1 MENVKLHVREYRE
14 LAGMTQQ
21 DVGERLG
28 VTRQTIAAW
37 EKGDSTPTLAQL
49 FRLTEVLGVQAD
61 LLLNASPKPEP
72 AFLFR
77 ADKPEALSPEM
88 RALLTRK
95 ATDYAA
101 VERIM
106 GLTPLLPESRPLDE
120 YMPDV
125 VEAAAVET
133 RRWLGTEAGPL
144 CYALSLLEEKGLK
157 VILHRMPP
165 EVSGLSAF
173 DEELG
178 GVLFVNA
185 GHPVERRLFTALH
198 EMAHLVFHRREYQHP
213 VRQKKNDPKERVAH
227 HFAAAI
233 LLPREAIERELKGF
247 RGRWIPEV
255 LLRDMKW
262 RYHASMRTI
271 LLRAEHLGLIP
282 RGQAGRQIGSLN
294 KKYGT
299 DYEPPDLPEPKGLA
313 RLKRLV
319 FEALAGERITVS
331 RASEI
336 LRSPLA
342 EVQATLA
349 QWTEGEQP

>member
-1 MENVKLHVREYRE
+1 MKNVKLRLRAYRE

-21 DVGERLG
+21 TLGERLG

-37 EKGDSTPTLAQL
+37 EKGHSTPTLAQI
-49 FRLTEVLGVQAD
+49 FRLTEVLGVQAE
-61 LLLNASPKPEP
+61 LLLNGSQTPEP

-88 RALLTRK
+88 RALLARK

-106 GLTPLLPESRPLDE
+106 GLAPLLPESRPQDS
-120 YMPDV
+120 YVPDV

-157 VILHRMPP
+157 VILHRMPQ
-165 EVSGLSAF
+165 EVSGFSAF
-173 DEELG
+173 GEELG

-185 GHPVERRLFTALH
+185 GHPVERRSFTALH

-213 VRQKKNDPKERVAH
+213 VRKKRGDPKEKAAN
-227 HFAAAI
+227 HFAGAV
-233 LLPREAIERELKGF
+233 LLPREVLEREL
-247 RGRWIPEV
+247 RPLRRSSIPE
-255 LLRDMKW
+255 LLLQDMKW
-262 RYHASMRTI
+262 RYHVSMRTI
-271 LLRAEHLGLIP
+271 LLRAEQIGLLP
-282 RGQAGRQIGSLN
+282 RGQAGKQIGYLK

-299 DYEPPDLPEPKGLA
+299 DYEPPDLPEPKGLT

-319 FEALAGERITVS
+319 FEALAGEKITVS

-336 LRSPLA
+336 LGSPLA
-342 EVQATLA
+342 EVQATLT